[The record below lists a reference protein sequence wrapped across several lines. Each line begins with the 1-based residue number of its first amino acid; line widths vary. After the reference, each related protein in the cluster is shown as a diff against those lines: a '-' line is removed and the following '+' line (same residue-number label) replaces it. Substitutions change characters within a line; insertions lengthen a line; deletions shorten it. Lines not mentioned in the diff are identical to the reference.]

1 MSRLHCIGVPQKEA
15 ILLDPSRQCLDVNRH
30 AAHLARLDD
39 ELPADSPRATLTH
52 SFGKVPSSGVKRCC
66 TKSRSGGALE
76 QPHVTRLFEQ
86 SPAEMPFPG
95 RRRIHSRHRPRKP
108 RYRRSHGYRPVF
120 VLCNLSLRCLAA
132 RPLANRTIPQSVSV
146 DKVSRHSMPSL
157 VGVGKFTA
165 TTSCGNCT
173 RS

>member
-95 RRRIHSRHRPRKP
+95 RRRIHFRHRPRKP

-120 VLCNLSLRCLAA
+120 ALVIRVCAVLSQDRW
-132 RPLANRTIPQSVSV
+132 PIVQ
-146 DKVSRHSMPSL
+146 DKASRHSMPSL

-165 TTSCGNCT
+165 TTSCGNCS